1 MNESG
6 LEKLLTRESLLREAG
21 DKYFA
26 RGEQYHEEDLVERL
40 RVLQDVLT
48 AKVLGTETY
57 EVRIAAGKR
66 GLEFDCTCPL
76 ADDGTVCK
84 HCVAVGL
91 AWLAARGASGQYAQ
105 DLENIRRHLVG
116 LDQESLIDIL
126 MKEAHESD
134 RLFQG
139 LSLAARR
146 NAPGDVAGA
155 LRKEIDRALRTNRF
169 VDYYS
174 MRSFSRGLGS
184 LVDEIDAAVPKH
196 AAACIELC
204 EYFLSGIERKLHS
217 VDDSD
222 GSMRPIM
229 ERLEELHHKAC
240 LKAKPEPAALARRL
254 FERSLKSEW
263 DVFSRAAATHGDVM
277 GKEGRAE
284 YRRLA
289 EAEWA
294 KVPRV
299 EPGGKSQ
306 RFDGAF
312 RITFIMETLA
322 DLAGDPDAMA
332 AVLERDLS
340 SAYSFLRIAEVY
352 EKAGRRDEALSW
364 AERGCKAFTK
374 GTDGRLREFLA
385 KEYQRRKRH
394 DESLALIWSDFQE
407 RPGLNGFQEL
417 KAYAERAGQ
426 WPSWREKAIELVR
439 AGYEAAKK
447 KSADRRWFHPD
458 LSDLVEIFLW
468 ERDPETA
475 WAEAQRGGCR
485 PELWLKLASLREE
498 SRPQDALPIYRNE
511 VKRLLDNA
519 GYSPDYAEVVRHVRH
534 VRELMHRLNLQG
546 DFSLYL
552 DQLRTVYKRKRNF
565 MKLLERVKPGA

>member
-1 MNESG
+1 MSESE
-6 LEKLLTRESLLREAG
+6 LEKLLTRESLRRSAG
-21 DKYFA
+21 DKYYA
-26 RGEQYHEEDLVERL
+26 RGEQYYEEDLVERL
-40 RVLQDVLT
+40 RELQGVIT
-48 AKVLGTETY
+48 AKVLGSETY

-84 HCVAVGL
+84 HCVAAGL
-91 AWLAARGASGQYAQ
+91 AWLGNRGASDQYAR
-105 DLENIRRHLVG
+105 DLENIRQHLSE
-116 LDQESLIDIL
+116 LDQGSLTDLL

-134 RLFQG
+134 RLFQS

-146 NAPGDVAGA
+146 SAPGDAAGT
-155 LRKEIDRALRTNRF
+155 LRKEIDRVLRTNRF
-169 VDYYS
+169 VDYYA
-174 MRSFSRGLGS
+174 MRNFSRGLES
-184 LVDEIDAAVPKH
+184 LVDEIAAAVPKH
-196 AAACIELC
+196 AAACIELA

-222 GSMRPIM
+222 GYIRPII

-240 LKAKPEPAALARRL
+240 LKAKPEPKSLARRL

-263 DVFSRAAATHGDVM
+263 DVFSNVAATHGDVM
-277 GKEGRAE
+277 GDEGRAE

-306 RFDGAF
+306 RLDGAF

-322 DLAGDPDAMA
+322 DLTGDPDAMA

-340 SAYSFLRIAEVY
+340 SPYSFLKIAEVY
-352 EKAGRRDEALSW
+352 EKAGRRDEALAW
-364 AERGCKAFTK
+364 AERGRKAFPRE
-374 GTDGRLREFLA
+374 TDGRLREFLA

-394 DESLALIWSDFQE
+394 DEAMALIWSGFE
-407 RPGLNGFQEL
+407 EHPGLPAYREL
-417 KAYAERAGQ
+417 KACAASAGQ
-426 WPSWREKAIELVR
+426 WPSWHEKAIELVR
-439 AGYEAAKK
+439 TRYEAAKK
-447 KSADRRWFHPD
+447 KSLEQRWFRPD

-468 ERDPETA
+468 EGDPEAA

-485 PELWLKLASLREE
+485 P
-498 SRPQDALPIYRNE
+498 
-511 VKRLLDNA
+511 
-519 GYSPDYAEVVRHVRH
+519 
-534 VRELMHRLNLQG
+534 
-546 DFSLYL
+546 
-552 DQLRTVYKRKRNF
+552 
-565 MKLLERVKPGA
+565 